1 MFLLSCLVYQN
12 YYLYSYFGFY
22 FIFGL
27 VIFLISLGFLYFY
40 FDRFKAYLFAPN
52 QPNSNDSPAIFFSI
66 LGASFVMTI
75 FGAYQDNKYHNEV
88 NAVYNYKI
96 YETIEGKIH
105 DYTYKKVER
114 KAAIHYFYVGDIKF
128 TSGFFR
134 GLEDG
139 IKIRVKYTQ
148 NISRD
153 GENIILEIEDID
165 CVLHKL

>member
-1 MFLLSCLVYQN
+1 MLLLSCLVYQN
-12 YYLYSYFGFY
+12 SYLNSYFGSY
-22 FIFGL
+22 FIVSFPVFIIL
-27 VIFLISLGFLYFY
+27 LTFLYFN
-40 FDRFKAYLFAPN
+40 FNKFKAYLFAPH
-52 QPNSNDSPAIFFSI
+52 QPNSNDSPIIFFFI

-75 FGAYQDNKYHNEV
+75 FGAYQDNKCYREV
-88 NAVYNYKI
+88 NAVYNYEI

-105 DYTYKKVER
+105 DYTYKKEGK

-139 IKIRVKYTQ
+139 IKIRIKYTQ

-153 GENIILEIEDID
+153 GENTVLEIEDVNCD
-165 CVLHKL
+165 